1 MRVLSLHNFTKFRC
15 FISINDKNYKQFT
28 SMGSFWVKFSTPPSG
43 ETMDRIQKR
52 FTSEMMARNTSL
64 TMQNLVEIARRTS
77 AWEDE
82 MWCYSLCFFLKITLF
97 GRRPLW
103 CVYEL
108 LPQDIASVFVGWFRC
123 RLQRFFAEEKSF
135 PDNGTVFKIVARWRY
150 DWCANARRNCQNLR
164 KWVQSLCAPLRP
176 FRSKLKEIFYH
187 SPIPHAL

>member
-1 MRVLSLHNFTKFRC
+1 MTKIINNLLRWGRFESNFRRPLAAKLWTGSKNVLHLKWWH
-15 FISINDKNYKQFT
+15 
-28 SMGSFWVKFSTPPSG
+28 GTPLSPCKIWWKSR
-43 ETMDRIQKR
+43 D
-52 FTSEMMARNTSL
+52 
-64 TMQNLVEIARRTS
+64 ARRRERTKC
-77 AWEDE
+77 DVIHFV
-82 MWCYSLCFFLKITLF
+82 FFLKITLF